1 MQIDT
6 GIAARKIQ
14 DWESITVEAKVEPVV
29 GANPEDELEL
39 VIVFHKAEASF
50 TDSRKVLAAKSF
62 FPLLCRKI
70 ICLGDFAL

>member
-1 MQIDT
+1 M
-6 GIAARKIQ
+6 
-14 DWESITVEAKVEPVV
+14 EPVV